1 MEIILTV
8 LITLLVCAIC
18 YAFIGVVRLQKRI
31 NEVDDLRMELIDH
44 DVEIKRIV
52 EDCVRE
58 RNEVQ
63 DDIYRKLEEQ
73 KRDYANRLDSWVRS
87 TDRRFDYVRNDINNI
102 NDIVDPNR
110 DIKLSRDIKLD
121 K

>member
-18 YAFIGVVRLQKRI
+18 YAFFGVVRLERKI
-31 NEVDDLRMELIDH
+31 NEVDDLRLELIDH

-58 RNEVQ
+58 RNEIQ
-63 DDIYRKLEEQ
+63 DDIYRKIEKQE
-73 KRDYANRLDSWVRS
+73 KEYIDRINGVISS
-87 TDRRFDYVRNDINNI
+87 TDRRFDKAWAGWKNKGSLTIED
-102 NDIVDPNR
+102 
-110 DIKLSRDIKLD
+110 
-121 K
+121 